1 MRLLVE
7 GIALRL
13 TNLEPYMDE
22 SYARACRLGEAMVYL
37 ARLDNDDVRRSRAQS
52 LCGRFDEG
60 AW

>member
-22 SYARACRLGEAMVYL
+22 SSARACRLDEAMMYL

-52 LCGRFDEG
+52 LWPLR
-60 AW
+60 